1 MNLAHE
7 YIVYLEL
14 NVMNCKYY
22 LKLDL
27 QLPVFGSSSA
37 LKIKLLLVIFLW
49 NDGASL
55 LLNIFF
61 VQESTM
67 NRRVREGDAER
78 SPYYIA

>member
-27 QLPVFGSSSA
+27 QLPVFGSSTA
-37 LKIKLLLVIFLW
+37 WKIKLLLVMFL
-49 NDGASL
+49 
-55 LLNIFF
+55 
-61 VQESTM
+61 
-67 NRRVREGDAER
+67 
-78 SPYYIA
+78 